1 MMGTTVFRN
10 YDQKSLDW
18 WYNARGLCGE
28 TEKLKAAQEN
38 GSNMC
43 RQKYRSELNI
53 KLGDMPREA
62 IDIYYPTGNKPH
74 PIHIF
79 FHGGYWKSNDKE
91 TSSYVTD
98 ALVPYG
104 AITVIG
110 EYTLIPEVRMDEL
123 IRQCRQVIT
132 WVWKNAKRIG
142 GDQNK
147 ITISGHSAGG
157 HITACMLATDWKRYD
172 TNLPQTPIKSAVA
185 TSGLYDLLPVK
196 LCSQNNDLHLT
207 DEEVLNFSPINQ
219 NPFCKVPLLLPVG
232 GDEGPEFI
240 RQTKDFADSWA
251 KKGMQTEVWIQPN
264 HDHFTIMNQHMDGNC
279 EFSKRLRKHLN
290 ISNH

>member
-1 MMGTTVFRN
+1 MGVIVFRE

-18 WYNARGLCGE
+18 WYNARERCTKTKE
-28 TEKLKAAQEN
+28 LKAAQVS
-38 GSNMC
+38 GSNLC
-43 RQKYRSELNI
+43 RQNFRSELNI
-53 KLGDMPREA
+53 KIGAMPREA
-62 IDIYYPTGNKPH
+62 IDIYYPDGNQVR

-91 TSSYVTD
+91 TSSYVAN

-123 IRQCRQVIT
+123 IRQCRQVIA
-132 WVWKNAKRIG
+132 WVWKNAERIG
-142 GDQNK
+142 GDKNK

-157 HITACMLATDWKRYD
+157 HITACMLATEWPSFDAS
-172 TNLPQTPIKSAVA
+172 LPLTPIKAAVA
-185 TSGLYDLLPVK
+185 TSGLYDLEPVK
-196 LCSQNNDLHLT
+196 LCSQNEDLDLT
-207 DEEVLNFSPINQ
+207 AEEVLNFSPINQ
-219 NPFCKVPLLLPVG
+219 SPICKVPLLLPVG

-240 RQTKDFADSWA
+240 RQTKDFADAWSE
-251 KKGMQTEVWIQPN
+251 KGMQTEVWIQPK
-264 HDHFTIMNQHMDGNC
+264 HDHFSIMNQHMDVIC

-290 ISNH
+290 IDSH